1 MLVITSLIGSRD
13 GVFIGGKHLH
23 HTFKPMPHISTYG
36 GSYFSAGQ
44 ISWVDRINNDYDTD
58 DLALRSMQSDKDTI
72 VRPESD
78 DFYVFCSAEEG
89 GGGDSIIVNEGDD
102 YVYVD
107 SEEEEMEAG
116 EVPEPSNSEKEA
128 SGEPESTYGKLL
140 PYEVEKSN
148 YLDFW
153 NYDAV
158 NWYTK
163 EDQLTDSLIQ
173 FRDTYQEK
181 AQLMQ
186 HAPKESEFRPESQVN
201 PVGVG
206 YSEVEWTYFTDNI
219 GAPSGPGAT
228 TFFTGYT
235 NGTIFEGLDSST
247 VDVVNKIID
256 SAMPGGAYI

>member
-1 MLVITSLIGSRD
+1 M
-13 GVFIGGKHLH
+13 
-23 HTFKPMPHISTYG
+23 
-36 GSYFSAGQ
+36 
-44 ISWVDRINNDYDTD
+44 
-58 DLALRSMQSDKDTI
+58 
-72 VRPESD
+72 
-78 DFYVFCSAEEG
+78 
-89 GGGDSIIVNEGDD
+89 
-102 YVYVD
+102 
-107 SEEEEMEAG
+107 
-116 EVPEPSNSEKEA
+116 
-128 SGEPESTYGKLL
+128 
-140 PYEVEKSN
+140 
-148 YLDFW
+148 
-153 NYDAV
+153 
-158 NWYTK
+158 
-163 EDQLTDSLIQ
+163 IQ

-235 NGTIFEGLDSST
+235 NGTICEGLDSST

>member
-1 MLVITSLIGSRD
+1 MVVITQAIDLRD
-13 GVFIGGKHLH
+13 GVFIERGRPS
-23 HTFKPMPHISTYG
+23 TAFKPMPHISTYG

-44 ISWVDRINNDYDTD
+44 TAWVDRINNDYDAD
-58 DLALRSMQSDKDTI
+58 GLALRSMQSDENSI

-78 DFYVFCSAEEG
+78 DFYVFCSSEEG
-89 GGGDSIIVNEGDD
+89 GGGDSIIVSEGDD

-116 EVPEPSNSEKEA
+116 EVPEPSNSEEEG
-128 SGEPESTYGKLL
+128 SGEPESTFGKLL

-186 HAPKESEFRPESQVN
+186 HAPKESEYRPESQVN

-219 GAPSGPGAT
+219 GAQSGPGAT

-235 NGTIFEGLDSST
+235 NGTICEGLDSSA
-247 VDVVNKIID
+247 VDVVNKLID